1 MNWIWKARDL
11 QTLLW
16 LTVVL
21 CLALLAHLLQL
32 GGLSG
37 GLREC
42 HSKARPLLD
51 SRIDL
56 NAGAW
61 IEYVMVPGI
70 GEKTARAI
78 VGWRERHGAFDSI
91 DQLDQVPGIGPVTRE
106 KARPYLFVSH
116 PDPTPKMP

>member
-21 CLALLAHLLQL
+21 CLALLVHLLQL

-37 GLREC
+37 GLREF
-42 HSKARPLLD
+42 HSKARPPLD
-51 SRIDL
+51 YRIDL
-56 NAGAW
+56 NEGAW

-91 DQLDQVPGIGPVTRE
+91 DQLDQVPGIGPVTKE
-106 KARPYLFVSH
+106 KARPFLFVS
-116 PDPTPKMP
+116 PDDHVRKSS

>member
-21 CLALLAHLLQL
+21 FSALLAHLLQVAGDL
-32 GGLSG
+32 HEFHGTAGL
-37 GLREC
+37 
-42 HSKARPLLD
+42 PLD
-51 SRIDL
+51 YHIDL
-56 NAGAW
+56 NEGAW
-61 IEYVMVPGI
+61 IEYVMVPGV

-78 VGWRERHGAFDSI
+78 VGWRERHGSFDSI

>member
-16 LTVVL
+16 LTVML
-21 CLALLAHLLQL
+21 CSALLAYLLQVAGDL
-32 GGLSG
+32 HEFHGTAGP
-37 GLREC
+37 
-42 HSKARPLLD
+42 PLD
-51 SRIDL
+51 YRIDL
-56 NAGAW
+56 NEGAW

-78 VGWRERHGAFDSI
+78 VGWRERHGPFDSI
-91 DQLDQVPGIGPVTRE
+91 DQLDQVPGIGPVTRD

-116 PDPTPKMP
+116 PDPPRKMP